1 MALFRLAPACTFKDL
16 CHLVQGQVLWP
27 THLDH
32 PIACTRVLQGDADKT
47 SNILHG
53 YKVNRVVATPKDG
66 GLALLQ
72 NGLADQLS
80 PEVHVCAGADDGETQ
95 ATGAQI
101 LLCAVLDTEELQRG
115 IGAGTLNRNKNEML
129 HVRGSGCIDQ
139 VAIARVI
146 NRVRI
151 VIALSVEGMGRSQ
164 HLLDPL
170 EGAQKGGWI
179 AQVATHYFCSLPLQ
193 MSKVERG
200 SGHHAY
206 CFALSKQALS
216 NNAAETA
223 TGPNDQDHLRLLSH

>member
-101 LLCAVLDTEELQRG
+101 LLCVVLDAEELYWR
-115 IGAGTLNRNKNEML
+115 IGTGPLHRNKNEVF
-129 HVRGSGCIDQ
+129 HARGFGRIDQ
-139 VAIARVI
+139 LAITRVI
-146 NRVRI
+146 N
-151 VIALSVEGMGRSQ
+151 
-164 HLLDPL
+164 
-170 EGAQKGGWI
+170 
-179 AQVATHYFCSLPLQ
+179 C
-193 MSKVERG
+193 
-200 SGHHAY
+200 
-206 CFALSKQALS
+206 
-216 NNAAETA
+216 
-223 TGPNDQDHLRLLSH
+223 